1 VIVADTSVL
10 VDNLRGR
17 PEARAAFSEALV
29 AGERIAASVL
39 TKTEILAGVRRGEE
53 RGTEDLLDQVDWV
66 PVDDAIAEAAGRLA
80 RRYRESRPGVE
91 VVDYVIAATAQ
102 ELAAP
107 LWTTNVKHFPMFPRL
122 APPY

>member
-17 PEARAAFSEALV
+17 PEARVAFSGALA

-53 RGTEDLLDQVDWV
+53 RGTRALLDEVDWV
-66 PVDDAIAEAAGRLA
+66 PVDDEIAETAGRLA
-80 RRYRESRPGVE
+80 RRYRDSHPGVE

-102 ELAAP
+102 ELAAT
-107 LWTTNVKHFPMFPRL
+107 LWTTNVKHFPMFREL

>member
-17 PEARAAFSEALV
+17 PEARMALNEALV
-29 AGERIAASVL
+29 AGEQITASVL

-53 RGTEDLLDQVDWV
+53 RGTQALLGAIDWV
-66 PVDDAIAEAAGRLA
+66 PVDEAIAEAAGRLA
-80 RRYRESRPGVE
+80 RRYRESHPGVE
-91 VVDYVIAATAQ
+91 IVDFVVAATAQ
-102 ELAAP
+102 ELAAT
-107 LWTTNVKHFPMFPRL
+107 LWTTNVKHFPMFREL

>member
-1 VIVADTSVL
+1 MILADTSVL

-17 PEARAAFSEALV
+17 PEARVAFGEAFA

-53 RGTEDLLDQVDWV
+53 RGTQALLDEVEWV
-66 PVDDAIAEAAGRLA
+66 PVDDEIAEAAGRLA
-80 RRYRESRPGVE
+80 RRYRESHPGVE

-102 ELAAP
+102 ELAGA
-107 LWTTNVKHFPMFPRL
+107 LWTTNVKHFPMFREL
-122 APPY
+122 AAPY